1 MDAIKLIKDDHQT
14 VEGLFKKFEEAGS
27 NAHKTKRSIADRVIQ
42 ELSIHAE
49 LEEQLMYPVMRRVL
63 DDGEELVQEAI
74 VEHTEAKKAM
84 DEMSGLSGEDPLLDA
99 KMSALIGGVRHHVKE
114 EEEEMLPKL
123 QKAMSREELE
133 ELGERM
139 KQAKKDMQQAA

>member
-1 MDAIKLIKDDHQT
+1 MDVIKLIKQDHET

-27 NAHKTKRSIADRVIQ
+27 KAYKTKRSIADRVIQ
-42 ELSIHAE
+42 ELSVHAE

-74 VEHTEAKKAM
+74 VEHTEAKKTMA
-84 DEMSGLSGEDPLLDA
+84 EMSGLSGEDPLLDA
-99 KMSALIGGVRHHVKE
+99 KMSALIGEVRHHVKE

-123 QKAMSREELE
+123 RDGMSRQELEDLGQRMQEAKKEMQKA
-133 ELGERM
+133 
-139 KQAKKDMQQAA
+139 A